1 MIRKTL
7 AFLLGTLLL
16 GCSQDSFQYP
26 ESRTVDHVDVY
37 HGVEVKDPYR
47 WLEDLDSEE
56 TRAWVEAQNRLTFGY
71 LEKLPNREELRARL
85 EELWDYE
92 KFGTPRKW
100 GERYFFSHNSGL
112 QAQSVIFRLDTLDGE
127 PVEVLDP
134 NQLSEDGTVALTSYR
149 ISPDGRL
156 MAYGLAEGG
165 SDWQE
170 WKVLDVDANEDLAD
184 HIKWV
189 KFSRAEWATDSSGF
203 YYSRYEEP
211 DEEEKLAG
219 TNYGQ
224 RIYFHRLGE
233 PQEMDSLI
241 YERPDHVDWLLTGE
255 VTDDGHYLII
265 TVRAG
270 SSSENAVF
278 FKDLRNRESQV
289 VELLNQFDARY
300 EFVGS
305 TESKLWFKTD
315 LETPRSRIVEIDLE
329 KPSRDEWKTL
339 VSESNEALEAVS
351 VLNNQF
357 VCTYLRDAVAQV
369 RIFSLDGELVGE
381 LELPGLGRVE
391 GLSGRPDDQ
400 ETFYSFSSFARP
412 STIFHYDL
420 KTNES
425 TVFRQPNLKFDPE
438 DYETKQVFYF
448 SKDGTQVPMFVTYR
462 KGIQL
467 NGQNPTILYGYGGFN
482 IAQKP
487 RFSLTNLV
495 WMERGGVYALANIRG
510 GSEYGEEWHQAGMK
524 LNKQNVFDDFIA
536 AAEWLIEANYTS
548 TPYLA
553 IEGGS
558 NGGLLVGACLNQR
571 PDLFGAAV
579 AHVGVMD
586 MLRFDQ
592 FTIGWAWVSDY
603 GSPENPEEFKALAA
617 YSPYHNIGSHTEYPA
632 TLVTTA
638 DHDDRV
644 VPAHSFKY
652 VAALQKAQAG
662 PDPILIRIGTR
673 AGHGAG
679 KPTSKRI
686 DEAADKLAFLFEV
699 LGGGD

>member
-1 MIRKTL
+1 
-7 AFLLGTLLL
+7 LL

-47 WLEDLDSEE
+47 WLEDLDSDE
-56 TRAWVEAQNRLTFGY
+56 TKSWVEAQNRLTFGY
-71 LEKLPNREELRARL
+71 LEDLPTREQLRARL

-92 KFGTPRKW
+92 RFGTPRKW
-100 GERYFFSHNSGL
+100 NERYFFSHNSGL
-112 QAQSVIFRLDTLDGE
+112 QAQSAIFRLDTLDGE
-127 PVEVLDP
+127 PIEVLDP

-170 WKVLDVDANEDLAD
+170 WKVRDVDANEDLAD

-189 KFSRAEWATDSSGF
+189 KFSAAEWAADSSGF
-203 YYSRYEEP
+203 FYSRYDQPNEA
-211 DEEEKLAG
+211 EKLAEA
-219 TNYGQ
+219 NYGQ
-224 RIYFHRLGE
+224 KIYFHRVGE
-233 PQEMDSLI
+233 AQEMDRLI
-241 YERPDHVDWLLTGE
+241 YERPDHVDWLLSGE
-255 VTDDGHYLII
+255 VTDDGRNLVIS
-265 TVRAG
+265 VRAG

-278 FKDLRNRESQV
+278 YKDLRNQEPQV

-305 TESKLWFKTD
+305 RESKLWFKTD
-315 LETPRSRIVEIDLE
+315 LEAPRGRVVEIDLE
-329 KPSRDEWKTL
+329 KPSRDQWRTL
-339 VSESNEALEAVS
+339 VSEANEALEAVS

-357 VCTYLRDAVAQV
+357 VCTYMRDAASQV
-369 RIFSLDGELVGE
+369 RILSLEGEQVHE
-381 LELPGLGRVE
+381 LELPGLGSVE
-391 GLSGRPDDQ
+391 GLLGKPGDG

-412 STIFHYDL
+412 STIYHYDL
-420 KTNES
+420 EKNVS
-425 TVFRQPNLKFDPE
+425 TVFRQPVLKFDPE
-438 DYETKQVFYF
+438 DYETKQVFYS
-448 SKDGTQVPMFVTYR
+448 SKDSTRVPMFITYR
-462 KGIQL
+462 KGTQR
-467 NGQNPTILYGYGGFN
+467 NGRNPTILYGYGGFN
-482 IAQKP
+482 IARKP
-487 RFSLTNLV
+487 GFSLTNLV
-495 WMERGGVYALANIRG
+495 WMERGGIYSSANIRG

-536 AAEWLIEANYTS
+536 AGEWLIEEKYTS

-571 PDLFGAAV
+571 PDLFGAAIP
-579 AHVGVMD
+579 HVGVMD
-586 MLRFDQ
+586 MLRFNQ

-603 GSPENPEEFKALAA
+603 GSPDNPEEFQALAA
-617 YSPYHNIGSHTEYPA
+617 YSPYHNIRPDTEYPA

-652 VAALQKAQAG
+652 AAALQKAQAG
-662 PDPILIRIGTR
+662 PAPILIRIGTR

-679 KPTSKRI
+679 KPTSKLI

-699 LGGGD
+699 LGE